1 MGARGSRTWL
11 WMLVAFMFLSQTGLN
26 LARPQMSYKLIALD
40 ASPFVIG
47 LVTSA
52 YAILPVF
59 AAISLGRLAQRME
72 RLKLMVIAGGALIG
86 LGTALLALAGDIV
99 TVAVAG
105 MVFGLGHLVSQ
116 IGIQSAVS
124 RYSTDSML
132 DAGFGWTTAGLSAG
146 QLVGP
151 LLGGL
156 ILGLHPDP
164 TTGERLSDIA
174 LASWIGAGFALI
186 SLPLMLVPFAVRR
199 MPTDT
204 AMIDAAQA
212 PGVARDAGKPT
223 TFGILRRPGVPSH
236 MLASLAMLS
245 ITDILTSFLP
255 LVGEE
260 AGVGPVWIGV
270 LLAIRSLSSIVSR
283 MLIRVLSARWYRSQ
297 LVIVSLVAGA
307 VTVAAV
313 PLLITVLPAAM
324 ALMLVGGF
332 FLGLSQPLT
341 MTMTI
346 KTVPVEWRSSALAV
360 RLTGNRV
367 GQVVIPLAAGAVA
380 APLGPAGAIWFTCL
394 LLAGSAGEKIVR
406 YARTGPTAADS

>member
-52 YAILPVF
+52 YAIVPVF
-59 AAISLGRLAQRME
+59 AAISLGRLAERME
-72 RLKLMVIAGGALIG
+72 RLKLMVVAGGALIA

-146 QLVGP
+146 QLLGP
-151 LLGGL
+151 LLGGWV
-156 ILGLHPDP
+156 LGLHADP
-164 TTGERLSDIA
+164 SVGERLSDIA
-174 LASWIGAGFALI
+174 LASWNGAGFALI

-199 MPTDT
+199 MPADT
-204 AMIDAAQA
+204 SQIDAPRPEA
-212 PGVARDAGKPT
+212 PDEGKPT
-223 TFGILRRPGVPSH
+223 TFKILRKPGVPSH

-260 AGVGPVWIGV
+260 AGVGPLWIGI

-283 MLIRVLSARWYRSQ
+283 MLIRRLSARWYRTQ
-297 LVIVSLVAGA
+297 LVIASLVLGA

-313 PLLITVLPAAM
+313 PLLITHLPVAAV
-324 ALMLVGGF
+324 LMLIGGF

-346 KTVPVEWRSSALAV
+346 KTVPVQWRSSALAV

-380 APLGPAGAIWFTCL
+380 APLGPAGAIWFTCV
-394 LLAGSAGEKIVR
+394 LLAGSAAEKIVR
-406 YARTGPTAADS
+406 YSRTGPTAADS